1 VSTSARLGGP
11 GCSRREQ
18 ARWRRERIIDAA
30 LAVFGRKG
38 VEAASMKDLAAEAG
52 VAPGLIY
59 HYFTGKEA
67 LLLALITERGFL
79 PELRRL
85 LAERGEG
92 PASSV
97 LPEILAEFQR
107 VLAERVDLLRIL
119 ITGAATSAV
128 LRAGLDEI
136 VSEGRRLLAGYLA
149 ARVAEGELRSHD
161 TTAVAGMLLGATAM
175 ARLVERPSDPE
186 VLTEALLRGLAAGG
200 PEHAGKEPRG
210 PHARGDSSV

>member
-1 VSTSARLGGP
+1 MSTSERVGP
-11 GCSRREQ
+11 TGCSRREQ

-85 LAERGEG
+85 LHERGAG
-92 PASSV
+92 PAASV

-119 ITGAATSAV
+119 ITGAATNAE

-149 ARVAEGELRSHD
+149 DRVAEGELRPHD
-161 TTAVAGMLLGATAM
+161 TAAVAGMLLGATAM
-175 ARLVERPSDPE
+175 ARLIEQPSDPE
-186 VLTEALLRGLAAGG
+186 VLTEALLLGLAARAAERPGQ
-200 PEHAGKEPRG
+200 EPRERDT
-210 PHARGDSSV
+210 RGGSPV